1 MKKFFFPA
9 LLLGLLVVAGCSDS
23 AVEYN
28 DLLVTTSK
36 QCDDA
41 ISQILGNDSE
51 LNGDGFP
58 SALQT
63 CNNALDTLKNAWW
76 YEEDTDLQTSMIQ
89 YVTTEVEYLK
99 DLQKIYPFL
108 QKQDLSDATE
118 DELAEY
124 SNLVDKIGQYESR
137 MDTEFEAVE
146 KAVGSDILN

>member
-1 MKKFFFPA
+1 
-9 LLLGLLVVAGCSDS
+9 
-23 AVEYN
+23 
-28 DLLVTTSK
+28 
-36 QCDDA
+36 
-41 ISQILGNDSE
+41 
-51 LNGDGFP
+51 
-58 SALQT
+58 
-63 CNNALDTLKNAWW
+63 
-76 YEEDTDLQTSMIQ
+76 MIQ

-146 KAVGSDILN
+146 KAQKDFSEKYSFNLAEDPQQEVK